1 MAGSTTDPDDNLL
14 ALYLDPQPGT
24 YHRKD
29 ADPTAVYHNGTRIAV
44 VTTEDPKRAA
54 GMAAVLVCLLNKL
67 QQKG

>member
-1 MAGSTTDPDDNLL
+1 MAGSTTDPDDTLL

-44 VTTEDPKRAA
+44 VTSEADPKRAA

-67 QQKG
+67 QKK